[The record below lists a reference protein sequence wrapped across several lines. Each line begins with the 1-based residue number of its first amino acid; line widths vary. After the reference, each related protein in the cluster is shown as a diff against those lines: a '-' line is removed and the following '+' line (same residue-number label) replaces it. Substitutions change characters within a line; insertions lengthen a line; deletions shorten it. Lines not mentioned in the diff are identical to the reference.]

1 MSLDDI
7 DIDSWG
13 KMKEKDE
20 AGKEQK
26 PSEPKKRPPSQSRP
40 KSTPPEKQVKTMWEP
55 KPRKFVI
62 LDDVPIDALRGLYYL
77 LIERAD
83 KKLSKIELKRT
94 LQEFLSSRD
103 KFDRLQ
109 QNIIDLVFS

>member
-13 KMKEKDE
+13 KKTEKDD

-26 PSEPKKRPPSQSRP
+26 PTELKERAPRPPRP
-40 KSTPPEKQVKTMWEP
+40 KSPPPEKQVKAAWTP
-55 KPRKFVI
+55 KPKKSVI

-77 LIERAD
+77 LIEHAD

-94 LQEFLSSRD
+94 LQEFLSSKD
-103 KFDRLQ
+103 KFDKLQ

>member
-13 KMKEKDE
+13 KKKEKVELTKD
-20 AGKEQK
+20 QK
-26 PSEPKKRPPSQSRP
+26 PREPKDKTSKPPRP
-40 KSTPPEKQVKTMWEP
+40 KTPVPEKQAKTPWAP
-55 KPRKFVI
+55 KPRKSVI

-77 LIERAD
+77 VIERAD
-83 KKLSKIELKRT
+83 KKLSKMELKRT
-94 LQEFLSSRD
+94 LQEVLSSRD
-103 KFDRLQ
+103 KFDKLQ